1 MSANSKIEWTHHTY
15 NPWWGC
21 AKVSPGCDHCYAERD
36 AKRHASSRILWGVD
50 AERREFSE
58 KHWNEPLKWNAHAAK
73 AGQRHRVFCASM
85 ADVFD
90 KNAPAGARERLWGL
104 IKATPNLDWLIL
116 TKRIGNAASMLPADW
131 DDGYENVWLGISIV
145 NQEEADRDIPKLL
158 RTPAYLRWLSMEP
171 LLGPVDILRY
181 LNARGV
187 HCQDVCPDTRY
198 VNDEEVST
206 YVANLET
213 IPLCPRCGESASW
226 TGYDPCIDWVVAGGE
241 SGPMSRPMH
250 PQWPL
255 DIRDQCVSADKPF
268 VFKQW
273 GEWEAAELGPPPGLK
288 PAEADRY
295 HLVARS
301 GHTGIVAQLVGAEWM
316 RRVGK
321 KASGRLLTG
330 WLHDDYPDFH
340 VSHLPDDRGTSGG

>member
-21 AKVSPGCDHCYAERD
+21 AKVSPGCDRCYAERD
-36 AKRHASSRILWGVD
+36 AKRHAPSRILWGVD
-50 AERREFSE
+50 AERREFSD
-58 KHWNEPLKWNAHAAK
+58 KHWYEPLKWNAQAAK
-73 AGQRHRVFCASM
+73 AGQRYRVFCASM

-104 IKATPNLDWLIL
+104 IKVTPNLDWLIL

-158 RTPAYLRWLSMEP
+158 RTPAYVRWLSLEP

-187 HCQDVCPDTRY
+187 HCRDVCPDTRY
-198 VNDEEVST
+198 VNDGEVST
-206 YVANLET
+206 YVVNLET
-213 IPLCPRCGESASW
+213 IPLCPHCGESASW

-255 DIRDQCVSADKPF
+255 EIRDQCAAADKPF

-273 GEWEAAELGPPPGLK
+273 GEWGPVEDGPPPGLK
-288 PAEADRY
+288 PAEAERY
-295 HLVARS
+295 RLVERSGTSLVADQSS
-301 GHTGIVAQLVGAEWM
+301 GATWM

-321 KASGRLLTG
+321 KVSGRLLAG
-330 WLHDDYPDFH
+330 RLHDDYPEFH
-340 VSHLPDDRGTSGG
+340 VSLLPSDRGTSGA